1 MSKPEYSIVV
11 PAYQAADLVGDC
23 VKALNMQSTPRGR
36 YEIIVVDD
44 GSTDETATAARQARA
59 DRVLVIPHQGRSAAR
74 NAGIEAAK
82 GEIVLFTDADC
93 EPAPDWIEQITHPL
107 LDSEIA
113 GVKGVYRTRQKELV
127 ARFAQ
132 LEYEDKY
139 VRMAQRDRI
148 DFVDT
153 YSAAYRRDILL
164 ANGGFD
170 PHLEVDE
177 DQELSFRLARKGY
190 QMVFAP
196 QAIVYHRHVTS
207 LREYWQRKFEIGYW
221 KALLLNWH
229 PERTLQDSHTPQILK
244 LQIILLGF
252 LGILLVPALF
262 WTTGRWLVLATTV
275 LFSVTTIPF
284 LLRVTRRDVAVAL
297 ASPFL
302 IVWRASA
309 LGIGLAAGFLRFS
322 RQTSPRRAPISGLNQ
337 VIKRTMDIAGS
348 LVGLTLTAPL
358 LPVLAIAIKLNSPGP
373 VFFIQE
379 RAGKNGR
386 PFQIVKLR
394 TMVEDAESIR
404 TGSEERAEPFS
415 PKLHDDP
422 RITRVGRLLRRTSL
436 DEAPQFWNVLKGDMS
451 LVGPRPEETQ
461 IVRAYSD
468 WHRRRLAVKPGVTGP
483 MQVNGRG
490 DLDLDERVR
499 LELEY
504 IHNYSIWKDLVILA
518 RTVMTVISGR
528 GAY

>member
-1 MSKPEYSIVV
+1 MNNLEYSVVV
-11 PAYQAADLVGDC
+11 PAYQAADVIGNC
-23 VKALNMQSTPRGR
+23 VKALKAQSIPCER

-44 GSTDETATAARQARA
+44 GSTDETAAAARHACA

-74 NAGIEAAK
+74 NAGIEAAQ
-82 GEIVLFTDADC
+82 GEIILFTDADC
-93 EPAPDWIEQITHPL
+93 EPAPDWIEQITQPF
-107 LDSEIA
+107 LDPDIA
-113 GVKGVYRTRQKELV
+113 GTKGVYRTRQKELV

-139 VRMAQRDRI
+139 IRMARRDRI

-153 YSAAYRRDILL
+153 YSAAYRRNILL
-164 ANGGFD
+164 ANDGFD

-196 QAIVYHRHVTS
+196 QAAVYHRHVTS
-207 LREYWQRKFEIGYW
+207 VREYWRRKFEIGYW
-221 KALLLNWH
+221 KALLLSWH
-229 PERTLQDSHTPQILK
+229 PERTIRDSHTPQILK
-244 LQIILLGF
+244 MQIVLLGL
-252 LGILLVPALF
+252 LGILVVPALF
-262 WTTGRWLVLATTV
+262 WAAGRWLILIVTALFSLTTV
-275 LFSVTTIPF
+275 PF
-284 LLRVTRRDVAVAL
+284 LFRVIRRDIAVAV

-302 IVWRASA
+302 IVWRALA
-309 LGIGLAAGFLRFS
+309 LGTGLAAGFLRFS
-322 RQTSPRRAPISGLNQ
+322 WRTSPRHPPISSLNQ

-348 LVGLTLTAPL
+348 LIGLALTAPL
-358 LPVLAIAIKLNSPGP
+358 LPVLAIAIKLDSPGP
-373 VFFIQE
+373 ALFTQE
-379 RAGKNGR
+379 RAGENGR

-394 TMVEDAESIR
+394 TMVDDAENVR
-404 TGSEERAEPFS
+404 PEPKVTEAFS
-415 PKLHDDP
+415 LKFRDDP

-436 DEAPQFWNVLKGDMS
+436 DELPQFWNVLKGEMS

-461 IVRAYSD
+461 IVRTYSD
-468 WHRRRLAVKPGVTGP
+468 WHRQRLAVKPGMTGP

-490 DLDLDERVR
+490 NLGLDERIH

-504 IHNYSIWKDLVILA
+504 IRNYSIWKDLVILA
-518 RTVMTVISGR
+518 RTVVAVISGQ